1 MVGLDL
7 EDEQPYV
14 TALTNNG
21 AELYLGL
28 NVEDDTTSNLR
39 HQIVRILENGQIS
52 SSYGEDIC
60 ENSLQEIRAMAYM
73 TQDILVSTL
82 ADAYVIL
89 SSQDLDQNKVYQA
102 FEPVSGTPFTADT
115 NMDALLVDG
124 SVAYLGF
131 GYTDAHGVMKLNV
144 DYTAGV
150 ISMSVTWLKWF
161 QNNALVLAPD
171 DYSFPTDLVLGTFDT
186 AAIYVFSSHATT
198 LGYSSFVKPLS
209 ISTGADQG
217 ETLFLHGLLST
228 ANPKGGQLATY
239 STGLAEKIISCVNYY
254 DEFNVISHVVFMSD
268 EKYSGLPWSTPN
280 LKYLLPVGSDD
291 HMCVGI
297 KVVS

>member
-1 MVGLDL
+1 VVGLDI

-28 NVEDDTTSNLR
+28 NVEDDSTSNLR
-39 HQIVRILENGQIS
+39 HQIVRLLENGQIS
-52 SSYGEDIC
+52 SSYGEDIS

-115 NMDALLVDG
+115 NLDALLVDG

-131 GYTDAHGVMKLNV
+131 GYTDAHGVMKLAV

-161 QNNALVLAPD
+161 QNNALVLTPD
-171 DYSFPTDLVLGTFDT
+171 DYSFHRLGARHLRHGRHLRLLQPRHHARLLQLRQ
-186 AAIYVFSSHATT
+186 AAQHFHGRGPRRDA
-198 LGYSSFVKPLS
+198 L
-209 ISTGADQG
+209 
-217 ETLFLHGLLST
+217 LHGLLST

-254 DEFNVISHVVFMSD
+254 DEFNVIQPRRLHERREVFGAAL
-268 EKYSGLPWSTPN
+268 E
-280 LKYLLPVGSDD
+280 
-291 HMCVGI
+291 HA
-297 KVVS
+297 